1 MGAYETAIMGAVNP
15 MATAEDAAYAAS
27 RGQH

>member
-27 RGQH
+27 IGQH